1 MLSLETPF
9 YHWRAA
15 QSVNVAPS
23 LSLTF
28 LKSNSRII
36 MLFLP
41 WRVVR
46 RIHWKTVREGLSQ
59 KSWQVFI
66 ISQNLSMGF
75 SLPEVQT
82 LPWRLN
88 NSETKIH
95 PHTPL
100 LFWLSITPNM
110 NLLFQLDI
118 CTHILSGCGWC
129 EKIKSRE
136 IQDTEEPWQE
146 HQMRWQNLDSNK
158 QFRHRFFFLTRLL
171 MVECTNSASLTWKK
185 WSRLAFWLS
194 LFSKCVT
201 LGCSL

>member
-23 LSLTF
+23 LSLTV

-36 MLFLP
+36 TLFLP

-46 RIHWKTVREGLSQ
+46 RIHWKTVREGLSK
-59 KSWQVFI
+59 KSGQVFI

-88 NSETKIH
+88 NSKTKIH

-100 LFWLSITPNM
+100 LFWLSITPRYEPSFPAGHVYPHSQWVWLVWKNKIQR
-110 NLLFQLDI
+110 N
-118 CTHILSGCGWC
+118 SGHWGNVAGTPD
-129 EKIKSRE
+129 ELAK
-136 IQDTEEPWQE
+136 
-146 HQMRWQNLDSNK
+146 L
-158 QFRHRFFFLTRLL
+158 RF
-171 MVECTNSASLTWKK
+171 K
-185 WSRLAFWLS
+185 
-194 LFSKCVT
+194 
-201 LGCSL
+201 